1 MTREPGSLVDNVF
14 GPRPFGRPSY
24 LGVKLMKCVIHR
36 RNSYPETAGHWR
48 CFVALEVLLGRVSTR
63 PRMEPTSTFGKSIPH
78 SRQYQSRPEL
88 DTGIGNVPNGR
99 KQCVDA
105 FDPRPP
111 CQDSRVNH
119 LPRDVRGSSGPL
131 MGIQESGSTWKRL
144 SANKG
149 TREARLS
156 RAVTK
161 HLPMRQPSGGAP
173 VVVRDVNDVHTAK
186 GCRMIRDWTTIVFFN
201 LEASK

>member
-1 MTREPGSLVDNVF
+1 
-14 GPRPFGRPSY
+14 
-24 LGVKLMKCVIHR
+24 MKCVIHR
-36 RNSYPETAGHWR
+36 RNSYPENAGHWR

-63 PRMEPTSTFGKSIPH
+63 PRMEPTSTFGKSTPH

-105 FDPRPP
+105 FDPRPSG
-111 CQDSRVNH
+111 QDSRANH
-119 LPRDVRGSSGPL
+119 LPRDVRGNSRPL

-156 RAVTK
+156 RVITQPGR
-161 HLPMRQPSGGAP
+161 HLSAQVSPMRQTSGGAA
-173 VVVRDVNDVHTAK
+173 VVVRGWESQPHGEGRQFVGFSVYLSSNVNV
-186 GCRMIRDWTTIVFFN
+186 R
-201 LEASK
+201 ESS